1 MNLLTCFRQKAW
13 VGFGSLY
20 LSLDIERLR
29 EHQEA
34 ERGET
39 GEAQRPSLGRVK
51 ISPQP
56 RD

>member
-1 MNLLTCFRQKAW
+1 MNLLKCFWQKAW
-13 VGFGSLY
+13 VGFGSIY
-20 LSLDIERLR
+20 LLLDIERVC

-39 GEAQRPSLGRVK
+39 GEAQRPSVGRAK